1 MQNDILAGSI
11 CIYLTVEIKKIG
23 LYNNSAF
30 DIYIWYI
37 CVIQK

>member
-30 DIYIWYI
+30 DIYIYDI
-37 CVIQK
+37 YV